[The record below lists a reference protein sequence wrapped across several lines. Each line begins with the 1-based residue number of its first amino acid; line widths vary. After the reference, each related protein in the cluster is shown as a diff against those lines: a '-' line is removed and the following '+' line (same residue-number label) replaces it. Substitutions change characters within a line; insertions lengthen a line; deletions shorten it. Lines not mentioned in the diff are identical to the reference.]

1 MERFRNFL
9 ICVCLETGC
18 QPKEAIPYCLKALLI
33 CKARMERLTNE
44 VKGPSISATSSTVSE
59 IEEGIQQSSNVPYID
74 KSSSDKEAEIRVLS
88 GLAEDLE
95 KKASELDHL
104 L

>member
-1 MERFRNFL
+1 
-9 ICVCLETGC
+9 
-18 QPKEAIPYCLKALLI
+18 
-33 CKARMERLTNE
+33 MERLTNE

>member
-1 MERFRNFL
+1 MRSRVHLF
-9 ICVCLETGC
+9 
-18 QPKEAIPYCLKALLI
+18 P
-33 CKARMERLTNE
+33 
-44 VKGPSISATSSTVSE
+44 ATSSTVSE